1 MKPGFQY
8 RIVFD
13 SFVSHTLVFALQRRR
28 SNGIFGRKWKTIDE
42 RTTFSTL
49 FDDAKRLCRV
59 DAANGLSSEI
69 VSSDEKFF
77 DTQNA
82 GF

>member
-1 MKPGFQY
+1 MKPGFQH

-13 SFVSHTLVFALQRRR
+13 SFVSHTLCFALQRRR
-28 SNGIFGRKWKTIDE
+28 SKGIFGRKWKTIDE
-42 RTTFSTL
+42 RANFSCL
-49 FDDAKRLCRV
+49 MADAKRLCRL

-69 VSSDEKFF
+69 VSSEEKFF
-77 DTQNA
+77 DTQDA